1 MNKNKYGNI
10 IKKKIENI
18 RGKNNINWMNI
29 LRLAFEL
36 DQKER
41 KNHAKGINN
50 DDKKISKTI
59 KKIIKIENEKNSLRW
74 SIFR

>member
-10 IKKKIENI
+10 IKKIENI

-36 DQKER
+36 DPKRAR
-41 KNHAKGINN
+41 KILSKINN
-50 DDKKISKTI
+50 DDKKISKLL
-59 KKIIKIENEKNSLRW
+59 KRLSK
-74 SIFR
+74 